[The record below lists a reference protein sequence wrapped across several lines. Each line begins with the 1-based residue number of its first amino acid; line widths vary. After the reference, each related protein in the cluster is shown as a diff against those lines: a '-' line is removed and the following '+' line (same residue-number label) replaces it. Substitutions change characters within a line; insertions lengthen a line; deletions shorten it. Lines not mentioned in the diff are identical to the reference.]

1 VKPILTADEIKKW
14 IDNDRASAKKQNAQK
29 GVDYY
34 EGRHD
39 IQNSRILYVDA
50 NGEIKEDTTK
60 SNIKIAH
67 PFFTENVDQT
77 VQYILSGEDGIFKSD
92 NTELLKILDERF
104 NDNDEFQAQLYDV
117 LEGSQKKGFEYMY
130 AYKDKDGHTAF
141 ECADSMGVVEVRAKD
156 TQDKCDYLIYWYVDR
171 VGIDNQK
178 IIRIQVW
185 DKAQTCFYVQEENG
199 KIELDKDQEINP
211 RPHTVYKKD
220 GDENTYYEDFGEIP
234 FFKLSNGRKEV
245 SALRLIKPLIDDY
258 DMMNCGLS
266 NNIQDTVEALY
277 FVTGFQGDNLDE
289 LLFNLKAKKGVSA
302 PEGGSI
308 QQLTTN
314 VPVEARKLKMEVDE
328 QNIYRFG
335 FGLNTHGLKDTAATT
350 NIAIKSA
357 YSLLDLKA
365 NKIIISLK
373 QFLRKLLK
381 IVLKEINDE
390 RGTDF
395 TQSDVYFRFNP
406 EIPTNALENVQIE
419 LTEAQKRQAEVNTI
433 LSLQDTID
441 NETIVQLICE
451 QLDISYEDIKDKLP
465 DPEDVSDIYP
475 TETDPEDG
483 GIVE

>member
-1 VKPILTADEIKKW
+1 MLTVDEIKKW
-14 IDNDRASAKKQNAQK
+14 IDNDKASEKKRLAQK

-39 IQNSRILYVDA
+39 IQNSKIFFVNG

-60 SNIKIAH
+60 SNIKIPH

-77 VQYILSGEDGIFKSD
+77 VQYVLSGEEGIFKSD
-92 NTELLKILDERF
+92 NPELQKILDERF
-104 NDNDEFQAQLYDV
+104 NENDDFNAQLYEV
-117 LEGSQKKGFEYMY
+117 VQGSHVKGFEYMY
-130 AYKDKDGHTAF
+130 AYKDKDMHTAF

-156 TQDKCDYLIYWYVDR
+156 TADKCDYLIYWYIDR
-171 VGIDNQK
+171 VGVDNEK

-185 DKAQTCFYVQEENG
+185 DQSQTYFYVQTENG

-220 GDENTYYEDFGEIP
+220 GDEETYYEDFGEIP

-245 SALRLIKPLIDDY
+245 SALWPIKPLIDDY
-258 DMMNCGLS
+258 DIMNCGLS

-277 FVTGFQGDNLDE
+277 FVTGFQGQNLDE
-289 LLFNLKAKKGVSA
+289 LIFNIKAKKAVGA
-302 PEGGSI
+302 PDGGSI
-308 QQLTTN
+308 QQFTTN

-390 RGTDF
+390 HGTDYK
-395 TQSDVYFRFNP
+395 QSDVYFRFDP
-406 EIPTNALENVQIE
+406 EVPTNALENAQIA
-419 LTEAQKRQAEVNTI
+419 LTEAQVRQTEINTVMN
-433 LSLQDTID
+433 LRDTLD

-451 QLDISYEDIKDKLP
+451 QLDISYDDIKDKLP

-475 TETDPEDG
+475 TEPDPEDG

>member
-1 VKPILTADEIKKW
+1 MIPILTVDEIKKW
-14 IDNDRASAKKQNAQK
+14 IDNDRASKKKQNAQK

-39 IQNSRILYVDA
+39 ILNKKIFYMNAKGDI
-50 NGEIKEDTTK
+50 EEDKTK
-60 SNIKIAH
+60 SNIKISH

-92 NTELLKILDERF
+92 EPQLQKKLDERF
-104 NDNDEFQAQLYDV
+104 NDNDDFNAQLYEA
-117 LEGSQKKGFEYMY
+117 LTGSQVKGFEYMY
-130 AYKDKDGHTAF
+130 KYKDKDGKTAF

-156 TQDKCDYLIYWYVDR
+156 ALDGKDHLIYWYKDCVTVD
-171 VGIDNQK
+171 NK
-178 IIRIQVW
+178 EIIRIQDW
-185 DKAQTCFYVQEENG
+185 DKAQSYYYVQAENG
-199 KIELDKDQEINP
+199 QIEEDKDQKINP
-211 RPHTVYKKD
+211 RPHTVYKRD
-220 GDENTYYEDFGEIP
+220 GDEKTYYEDFGEIP
-234 FFKLSNGRKEV
+234 FIKLPNGRKEV
-245 SALRLIKPLIDDY
+245 SALWPIKPLIDDY
-258 DMMNCGLS
+258 DIMNCGLS
-266 NNIQDTVEALY
+266 NNINDSVEALY
-277 FVTGFQGDNLDE
+277 FVTGFQGQNLDE
-289 LLFNLKAKKGVSA
+289 LILNLKAKKAVGA
-302 PEGGSI
+302 PDGGSI
-308 QQLTTN
+308 QQLTTS

-381 IVLKEINDE
+381 SVLEEINDE
-390 RGTDF
+390 LGTNF
-395 TQSDVYFRFNP
+395 RQSDVYFRFNP
-406 EIPTNALENVQIE
+406 EIPTNALENAQIE
-419 LTEAQKRQAEVNTI
+419 LTEAQKRQAEINTI

-483 GIVE
+483 GLIE

>member
-1 VKPILTADEIKKW
+1 MIPILKPDEIKKW
-14 IDNDRASAKKQNAQK
+14 IDNDKASEKKRLAQK

-39 IQNSRILYVDA
+39 IQNSKIFYVDG

-60 SNIKIAH
+60 SNIKIPH

-77 VQYILSGEDGIFKSD
+77 VQYVLSGEEGIFKSD
-92 NTELLKILDERF
+92 DPELQKILDERF
-104 NDNDEFQAQLYDV
+104 NENDDFNAQLYEV
-117 LEGSQKKGFEYMY
+117 VQGGQVKGFEYMY
-130 AYKDKDGHTAF
+130 AYKDKDMHTAF

-156 TQDKCDYLIYWYVDR
+156 TADKCDYLIYWYIDR
-171 VGIDNQK
+171 VGVDNEK

-185 DKAQTCFYVQEENG
+185 DQSQTYFYVQTENG
-199 KIELDKDQEINP
+199 KIELDKEQEINP

-220 GDENTYYEDFGEIP
+220 GDKKTYYEDFGEIP

-245 SALRLIKPLIDDY
+245 SALWPIKPLIDDY
-258 DMMNCGLS
+258 DIMNCGLS

-277 FVTGFQGDNLDE
+277 FVTGFQGQNLDE
-289 LLFNLKAKKGVSA
+289 LIFNIKAKKAVGA
-302 PEGGSI
+302 PDGGSI
-308 QQLTTN
+308 QQFTTN

-390 RGTDF
+390 HGKDYR
-395 TQSDVYFRFNP
+395 QSDVYFRFDP
-406 EIPTNALENVQIE
+406 EIPTNALENAQIA
-419 LTEAQKRQAEVNTI
+419 LTEAQVRQTEINTV
-433 LSLQDTID
+433 LALQDTLD
-441 NETIVQLICE
+441 NETMVQLICE

-465 DPEDVSDIYP
+465 NPEGVTDLYP

-483 GIVE
+483 GLVE

>member
-1 VKPILTADEIKKW
+1 MKPILTVDEIQKW
-14 IDNDRASAKKQNAQK
+14 IDNDKASAKKRDAQK

-39 IQNSRILYVDA
+39 IKNSKIFYVDA
-50 NGEIKEDTTK
+50 KGGLREDTTK
-60 SNIKIAH
+60 SNIKISH

-77 VQYILSGEDGIFKSD
+77 VQYVLSGDEGIFKSD
-92 NTELLKILDERF
+92 DPQLQKILNERF
-104 NDNDEFQAQLYDV
+104 NDNDDFRAQLYEA
-117 LEGSQKKGFEYMY
+117 LTGSQVKGFEYMY
-130 AYKDKDGHTAF
+130 KYKDKDGKTAF

-156 TQDKCDYLIYWYVDR
+156 TADKCDYLIYWYIDR
-171 VGIDNQK
+171 VGIDNEK

-185 DKAQTCFYVQEENG
+185 DKAQTCFYVQKENG
-199 KIELDKDQEINP
+199 KIEKDADQEINP
-211 RPHTVYKKD
+211 RPHTIYKKD
-220 GDENTYYEDFGEIP
+220 GDEQTYYEDFGEIP
-234 FFKLSNGRKEV
+234 FYKLSNGRKEV
-245 SALRLIKPLIDDY
+245 SALWPIKPLIDDY
-258 DMMNCGLS
+258 DIMNCGLS
-266 NNIQDTVEALY
+266 NNIQDTVEAMY
-277 FVTGFQGDNLDE
+277 FVTGFEGDNLDQ
-289 LLFNLKAKKGVSA
+289 LIYNLKAKKAVGA
-302 PEGGSI
+302 TDGGSI

-335 FGLNTHGLKDTAATT
+335 FGLNTHGLKDTATTT

-365 NKIIISLK
+365 NRIIISLK

-381 IVLKEINDE
+381 SVLEEINE
-390 RGTDF
+390 EMGTDYRQ
-395 TQSDVYFRFNP
+395 TDVYFKFDP
-406 EIPTNALENVQIE
+406 EVPTNALENAQIE
-419 LTEAQKRQAEVNTI
+419 LTEAQTRQAEINTV
-433 LSLQDTID
+433 LNLRDTLD

-475 TETDPEDG
+475 TETEPEDG

>member
-1 VKPILTADEIKKW
+1 MIPILSVDEIKKW
-14 IDNDRASAKKQNAQK
+14 IDNDKASVKKQLAQK

-39 IQNSRILYVDA
+39 IQNSRIFYIDA
-50 NGEIKEDTTK
+50 NGEIQEDKTK
-60 SNIKIAH
+60 SNIKISH

-77 VQYILSGEDGIFKSD
+77 VQYVLSGEDGILKSD
-92 NTELLKILDERF
+92 KPELQKRLDERF
-104 NDNDEFQAQLYDV
+104 NDNDDFNAQLYEA

-130 AYKDKDGHTAF
+130 AYKDKDGKTAF

-156 TQDKCDYLIYWYVDR
+156 TQDHCDYLIYWYVDR
-171 VGIDNQK
+171 VGVDNEK

-211 RPHTVYKKD
+211 RPHTIYKKD
-220 GDENTYYEDFGEIP
+220 GDEQTYYEDFGEIP

-258 DMMNCGLS
+258 DIMNCGLS

-277 FVTGFQGDNLDE
+277 VVRGFDGDNLDE
-289 LLFNLKAKKGVSA
+289 LMMNIKAKKHVGIPDSTGGVEVHTV
-302 PEGGSI
+302 PI
-308 QQLTTN
+308 
-314 VPVEARKLKMEVDE
+314 PVEARKLKMEVDE
-328 QNIYRFG
+328 ENIYRFG

-381 IVLKEINDE
+381 PVLKEINDE
-390 RGTDF
+390 LGTDF
-395 TQSDVYFRFNP
+395 SQSDVYFKFDP
-406 EIPTNALENVQIE
+406 EVPTNALENAQIE
-419 LTEAQKRQAEVNTI
+419 LTKAQVRQMEVNTV
-433 LSLQDTID
+433 LNLRDTID
-441 NETIVQLICE
+441 NETMIKLICE

-465 DPEDVSDIYP
+465 DPED
-475 TETDPEDG
+475 G
-483 GIVE
+483 GLIE